1 MVGIDELIRDNNLDS
16 ERIDNDVAALKQRV
30 EAYRL
35 AEARKKRHMTQA
47 ELASKMGI
55 SQKRVS
61 EVENGRISS
70 LRIATLERYAEG
82 IGGKLRVSIDLSGEE
97 IPLEA

>member
-1 MVGIDELIRDNNLDS
+1 MSGIDDLVRDNNLDEVRVQRETS
-16 ERIDNDVAALKQRV
+16 ELRQRV

-35 AEARKKRHMTQA
+35 AEARKRRSMTQV
-47 ELASKMGI
+47 ELANRMGL

-70 LRIATLERYAEG
+70 LRVSTLERYAQG
-82 IGGKLRVSIDLSGEE
+82 IGGKLRVSSDLPDGEVL
-97 IPLEA
+97 LEA

>member
-1 MVGIDELIRDNNLDS
+1 MSGIDDLVRDNNLDEVRVQRETS
-16 ERIDNDVAALKQRV
+16 ELRQRV

-35 AEARKKRHMTQA
+35 AEARKRRSMTQV
-47 ELASKMGI
+47 ELANRMGI

-70 LRIATLERYAEG
+70 LRVSTLERYAQG
-82 IGGKLRVSIDLSGEE
+82 IGGKLRVSIDLPDGEVL
-97 IPLEA
+97 LEA